1 MNYKIIKYVNVLLLL
16 SGFFAL
22 SIAEGRG
29 NEGKSYRDVTGTPSV
44 YKFNVNNISTFCYA
58 DGRFDVD
65 GGSSGFEFPK
75 GSNKFAVY
83 ESGFTFAGIVN
94 GEVRMNGSTFPS
106 GMVAGRIY
114 PDGSVQS
121 EDDSRMYRV
130 RPDWATGSML
140 SELQDGEKDGDE
152 AAIRAQYQTDWLEW
166 PWQDGAPYLDANGN
180 GVYDPDPDGNG
191 TYDVGED
198 VPGVP
203 GAHQTIWFVTN
214 ATNSARSTSFYGSPP
229 MDVEMQVSVWGYAS
243 VGPLGNMIFKKY
255 KLINKG
261 LDDIANTYVGVWC
274 DPDVGNAGDDFVGCD
289 TLLSAGFA
297 YNAFA
302 YDNNYEE
309 TPPCSGHDFFQGPI
323 IPGEATDTA
332 LVNGMKIPG
341 FKNRGMDAFFFFVNE
356 HDTPYSD
363 PDLDDYATGTLYF
376 YNLMQGR
383 IGATGQFFP
392 IPESIGGGV
401 TNYPLAGDPVTG
413 EGYIDGILKEAAD
426 RRYGMTSGPFT
437 LAHGDTQEVVVAQIV
452 GGGTSGVN
460 NLQAVSLFKTYDA
473 VAQDAY
479 NSNFELPSAPPAP
492 QVKGIAMDQKVILTW
507 DWNGDA
513 IAATEGHDVKG
524 YSFQGYNVYQ
534 LPTKSS
540 QFVDAVKIATFD
552 IVDGVKVIV
561 DNAVD
566 PATGATIGK
575 VVQVGTDSGI
585 ERSIVIERDWVKNVN
600 LYNGTHYYFAVTAY
614 AYSPD
619 EFAIPN
625 NLENTLSAIDIIPQE
640 NDPGVRYGAEYGEV
654 IEVSHAT
661 GISDGIVTATV
672 TDPSATT
679 GHDYAV
685 QFALNDADVMVWS
698 VVDVTTGE
706 TKVSGR
712 TDQVGDGVAV
722 DGIYVTVSG
731 PAAGFK
737 AGHEAE
743 EIAYAGT
750 VLDAPDKVWH
760 SLNSNATYYISAGG
774 GNGTIDRWERYAD
787 YLNAKDFEMRFTD
800 GPNFGI
806 NAFEDDMIYDVPFE
820 LWAIGSGTYDD
831 TSDDW
836 RMIPFIYPNNAG
848 TDGAFEYSGDVD
860 PYFGFVASD
869 WVYWMDPEETDGEVS
884 YNKFKAACE
893 GSGGPGSTYDWAT
906 YDPDWFYF
914 ADFHGGFV
922 YPIGRFIICDYDLA
936 SSAGI
941 IPSGTTVR
949 LLTNK
954 PITVSDSYSFSTP
967 EVSYDA
973 ATAKQDVDQ
982 IQVFPNPYY
991 GANPQELNKYQR
1003 YVTFNHLPPDCTIR
1017 IFNLGGQMVKKI
1029 EKSSNQQFERWD
1041 LLNQQGLPVGSGL
1054 YIAHIDMPDLGT
1066 TKILKLAI
1074 IQEQQI
1080 LDRF

>member
-44 YKFNVNNISTFCYA
+44 YKFNVNNISTYCYA
-58 DGRFDVD
+58 DGRFDVI
-65 GGSSGFEFPK
+65 GGSSGFEYPK

-83 ESGFTFAGIVN
+83 ESGFTFAGVVN
-94 GEVRMNGSTFPS
+94 NEVRMNGSTFPS
-106 GMVAGRIY
+106 GMVQGRIY
-114 PDGSVQS
+114 PDGSVQA
-121 EDDSRMYRV
+121 EADSRMYRV
-130 RPDWATGSML
+130 RPDWATGSMF
-140 SELQDGEKDGDE
+140 SELQDNEKDGDE
-152 AAIRAQYQTDWLEW
+152 AAIRAQYQTDWIEW

-180 GVYDPDPDGNG
+180 GVYDADPDGNG

-198 VPGVP
+198 VPGIP
-203 GAHQTIWFVTN
+203 GGHQTIWYVTN
-214 ATNSARSTSFYGSPP
+214 ATNSAASTSFYGSPP
-229 MDVEMQVSVWGYAS
+229 MDIEMQVSVWGYAS

-261 LDDIANTYVGVWC
+261 LDDVVDTYVGVWC

-302 YDNNYEE
+302 YDNNYED

-401 TNYPLAGDPVTG
+401 TNFPLAGNPITG
-413 EGYIDGILKEAAD
+413 EGYVDGILKEAAD

-437 LAHGDTQEVVVAQIV
+437 LASGDTQEVVVAQIV
-452 GGGTSGVN
+452 GGGIGGVN
-460 NLQAVSLFKTYDA
+460 NIQAVSLFKTYDA

-479 NSNFELPSAPPAP
+479 NANFVLPSAPPAP
-492 QVKGIAMDQKVILTW
+492 QVKGIALDQKVVLTW

-513 IAATEGHDVKG
+513 ITATETHDVEDYK
-524 YSFQGYNVYQ
+524 FQGYNVYQ

-540 QFVDAVKIATFD
+540 QFADAIKIATFD
-552 IVDGVKVIV
+552 VVDGIKVIV

-566 PATGATIGK
+566 PGTGATIGQ
-575 VVQVGTDSGI
+575 VAQVGTDSGI
-585 ERSIVIERDWVKNVN
+585 LRSIEIDRDWVKNSN

-619 EFAIPN
+619 EFAVPN
-625 NLENTLSAIDIIPQE
+625 NLENTLSAIDLIPQE
-640 NDPGVRYGAEYGEV
+640 NDPGTRYGADYGEAL
-654 IEVSHAT
+654 EVTHDT
-661 GISDGIVTATV
+661 GNSDGIITASIS
-672 TDPSATT
+672 DPSITT
-679 GHDYAV
+679 GHTYQV
-685 QFALNDADVMVWS
+685 QFAGATVDETTWG
-698 VVDVTTGE
+698 VVDMTTGE

-712 TDQVGDGVAV
+712 TDQVGDGFGV
-722 DGIYVTVSG
+722 DGVFVTVNG
-731 PAAGFK
+731 PLPGFK
-737 AGHEAE
+737 AVTELDENDVEVDDAVGLYPRYSLGTTGYIVSHREFANGATGRTHDRFGFWGMDDVVIDFTETSLVWDYGTESIVIEASTGLPYVAPFSMYRIKFPSGE
-743 EIAYAGT
+743 QQRLFAGFW
-750 VLDAPDKVWH
+750 D
-760 SLNSNATYYISAGG
+760 
-774 GNGTIDRWERYAD
+774 
-787 YLNAKDFEMRFTD
+787 TD
-800 GPNFGI
+800 
-806 NAFEDDMIYDVPFE
+806 
-820 LWAIGSGTYDD
+820 GSGTWGFDTIDPWLEEAFGVESYEPMYAWVGYDAAGNEINYD
-831 TSDDW
+831 PANEAAYIAGADLLTVANTEW
-836 RMIPFIYPNNAG
+836 GGGTGEFHYPFVTATMFAMYL
-848 TDGAFEYSGDVD
+848 DGATPPWGHKVKI
-860 PYFGFVASD
+860 A
-869 WVYWMDPEETDGEVS
+869 
-884 YNKFKAACE
+884 
-893 GSGGPGSTYDWAT
+893 
-906 YDPDWFYF
+906 
-914 ADFHGGFV
+914 
-922 YPIGRFIICDYDLA
+922 
-936 SSAGI
+936 
-941 IPSGTTVR
+941 
-949 LLTNK
+949 TNK
-954 PITVSDSYSFSTP
+954 ANTSADVFSFTAP
-967 EVSYDA
+967 EVTYDA

-1017 IFNLGGQMVKKI
+1017 IFNLGGQLVKKI

-1041 LLNQQGLPVGSGL
+1041 LLNQLGLPVGSGL